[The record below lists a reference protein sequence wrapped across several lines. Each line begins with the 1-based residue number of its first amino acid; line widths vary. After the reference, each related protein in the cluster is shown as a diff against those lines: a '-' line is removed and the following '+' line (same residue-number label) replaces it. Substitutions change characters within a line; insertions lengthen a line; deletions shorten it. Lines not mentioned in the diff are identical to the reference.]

1 LETENG
7 EGEFFGTETMAE
19 LCARQGRLAE
29 ALRIYRQLIESRPAD
44 ERHATWTAR
53 YQSLQRAVGSARGG
67 APDQEAGERTSGKV
81 LGKPDGRGEARRD
94 GNGNPGREPP
104 PVARADAEEARQG
117 RGGAGDSDRTPVVQ
131 VMPFDQPPRAQV
143 LIAPGQLRPGSS
155 PAFDRAAWEAL
166 AQAAQVHR
174 LPLLI
179 TQPVRSGQVV
189 RAEKNDLIVMAPVN
203 PGAQLVAD
211 GNIHVYGPLRGQ
223 AIAGAMGCAQARIFC
238 QKLDAELVAINGIYL
253 IHEDIPPGFLGGP
266 AQVYLEDDRCL
277 IDRL

>member
-7 EGEFFGTETMAE
+7 ETEFFGTETMAE

-29 ALRIYRQLIESRPAD
+29 ALKIYQQLIDGRPAD
-44 ERHATWTAR
+44 ERHPIWTLR
-53 YQSLQRAVGSARGG
+53 HQSLQRAVGYAREATPEPRPASA
-67 APDQEAGERTSGKV
+67 K
-81 LGKPDGRGEARRD
+81 
-94 GNGNPGREPP
+94 PP
-104 PVARADAEEARQG
+104 PLPTRPTQPTVRPSPPAVPPP
-117 RGGAGDSDRTPVVQ
+117 TP
-131 VMPFDQPPRAQV
+131 P
-143 LIAPGQLRPGSS
+143 
-155 PAFDRAAWEAL
+155 DRAAWEAL

-174 LPLLI
+174 MPLLI

-189 RAEKNDLIVMAPVN
+189 RAEKNDLIVLGPVN

-266 AQVYLEDDRCL
+266 AQVYLQDERCL

>member
-1 LETENG
+1 LETEKG

-29 ALRIYRQLIESRPAD
+29 ALTIYRKLIETKPSDDR
-44 ERHATWTAR
+44 RSMWTAR
-53 YQSLQRAVGSARGG
+53 YQSLQRAMGYAR
-67 APDQEAGERTSGKV
+67 PEPSG
-81 LGKPDGRGEARRD
+81 PAT
-94 GNGNPGREPP
+94 NGHGPPPLPTRPTVRPTPP
-104 PVARADAEEARQG
+104 PV
-117 RGGAGDSDRTPVVQ
+117 
-131 VMPFDQPPRAQV
+131 PP
-143 LIAPGQLRPGSS
+143 
-155 PAFDRAAWEAL
+155 PAVPDRAAWEAL

-174 LPLLI
+174 LPLLV

-189 RAEKNDLIVMAPVN
+189 RAEKNDLIVLAAVN

-238 QKLDAELVAINGIYL
+238 QKLEAELVAINGIYL
-253 IHEDIPPGFLGGP
+253 IQEDIAPEYLGGP
-266 AQVYLEDDRCL
+266 AQVYLQDDRCL

>member
-1 LETENG
+1 LATENG
-7 EGEFFGTETMAE
+7 ETEFFGTETMAE

-29 ALRIYRQLIESRPAD
+29 ALRIYQHLIEHRAAD
-44 ERHATWTAR
+44 ERHGIWIAR
-53 YQSLQRAVGSARGG
+53 YQSLQRAVGYTGRAQDGEPHARQ
-67 APDQEAGERTSGKV
+67 ADRS
-81 LGKPDGRGEARRD
+81 DGRPEPRQPRVLQAPRD
-94 GNGNPGREPP
+94 AQPP
-104 PVARADAEEARQG
+104 MSTRPDEG
-117 RGGAGDSDRTPVVQ
+117 KTPVVELLPG
-131 VMPFDQPPRAQV
+131 VMSAARPPLQPPATP
-143 LIAPGQLRPGSS
+143 LPMTP
-155 PAFDRAAWEAL
+155 DRVAWEAL
-166 AQAAQVHR
+166 AQASQVHR

-189 RAEKNDLIVMAPVN
+189 RAEKNDLIVLGPVN

-253 IHEDIPPGFLGGP
+253 IQEDIPPALLGGP
-266 AQVYLEDDRCL
+266 AQVYIQDDRCL

>member
-29 ALRIYRQLIESRPAD
+29 ALRIYQNLIESRPSD

-53 YQSLQRAVGSARGG
+53 YQSLQRAVGYAQGGGPDRDQQAEGAGGKSTLRDEARAAANRSREPVVSAR
-67 APDQEAGERTSGKV
+67 AEVEEPRR
-81 LGKPDGRGEARRD
+81 GR
-94 GNGNPGREPP
+94 
-104 PVARADAEEARQG
+104 DAV
-117 RGGAGDSDRTPVVQ
+117 DNDRTPVVQ
-131 VMPFDQPPRAQV
+131 VMPFDQPARAQV
-143 LIAPGQLRPGSS
+143 LIAPGQLRPGPA

-189 RAEKNDLIVMAPVN
+189 RAEKNDLIVLGPVN

-266 AQVYLEDDRCL
+266 AQVYLQDERCL